1 MHLHLNDVM
10 LSRYQ
15 RKKLRHE
22 LLSMEGGMTLRKIRS
37 LRPSDDVAR
46 FCKPEALLLD
56 GFRLWSQSPENM
68 TYIRRKFI
76 SALGQQSGERAAK
89 ALKMLSYLIGVHA
102 HRTFMMYHPGKIK
115 ATTDER
121 WLLALIGAALHGERA
136 HATAIVSYL
145 MPINCHGTVL
155 AVAGELGRS
164 LAAGD
169 QVIAP
174 PRKPMVPS
182 QNAVEIRAVA

>member
-1 MHLHLNDVM
+1 
-10 LSRYQ
+10 
-15 RKKLRHE
+15 
-22 LLSMEGGMTLRKIRS
+22 MTLRKIRS

-56 GFRLWSQSPENM
+56 GFRLSSQSPENM
-68 TYIRRKFI
+68 IYIRRKFI
-76 SALGQQSGERAAK
+76 GVLGQQSGERATK

-102 HRTFMMYHPGKIK
+102 HRTFMMYHPGKLK

-121 WLLALIGAALHGERA
+121 WLLALIGAALHGERT

-145 MPINCHGTVL
+145 LPVNCHGTVL

-164 LAAGD
+164 LAAGEHK
-169 QVIAP
+169 IAA
-174 PRKPMVPS
+174 PRKALVPS
-182 QNAVEIRAVA
+182 KEPIEIRAVA